1 MKFLKYFKG
10 RIVNKG
16 SNHSFELLNF
26 EDLTDD
32 ELLGVSV
39 GGFSDYL
46 RQEKLEAG
54 WTQEKLGKLLF
65 TSKQAVCNWEH
76 GRRQPNLMLLQEI
89 SNLFECSID
98 ALLKERK

>member
-10 RIVNKG
+10 RIANKG

-32 ELLGVSV
+32 ELLGVS
-39 GGFSDYL
+39 GGGLSDYL

-54 WTQEKLGKLLF
+54 WTQEELGKLLF

-76 GRRQPNLMLLQEI
+76 GRRQPNLMLLQ
-89 SNLFECSID
+89 
-98 ALLKERK
+98 